1 MMATV
6 EQWHQ
11 QQLISDLDMHFAR
24 LIARL
29 SENQSES
36 VLTACL
42 VSKATAEGH
51 TCIDLHQLAGKFLM
65 GTAVPAPVYE
75 SWFQALHSSPVVG
88 APGLFTPLILTASG
102 NVFLHRYWQYEA
114 QLAGDLLE
122 RAQPVEAININRLK
136 QQLDTLFPPTA
147 KRIECDWQKVAAAV
161 AAMRRLAIIS
171 GGPGTGKTTTVVR
184 ILALLMQQSDRPLR
198 IRLAAPTGK
207 AAARMIESIQKAK
220 VSLPVSDTL
229 RAHIPEQAETL
240 HRLLGS
246 RLHTHQFRY
255 HKNNPLPLDVLIV
268 DEASM
273 IDLSM
278 MTRLVKALPQHAR
291 LILLGDKDQLSS
303 VEAGSVMRDIC
314 LGADHYTEHFRR
326 QLTEAT
332 GETIATRPA
341 ESAVA
346 ARTADSVVLLKE
358 SHRFASGSD
367 IGQLAHAVN
376 QGEWAAAMNVLTTG
390 IAGEIHVSQP
400 PVSGIT
406 AYLMRQLPTYLETYL
421 QALRAEAPVEQL
433 FMHFERFRV
442 LCALREGPFG
452 VQAVNTLIENHLMEG
467 ISKQGP
473 WYHGRPIM
481 IHENNPEL
489 GLFNGDVGIAKC
501 NQEGEVQVC
510 FTGQSGEIR
519 GVSPLRLPAHSSAYA
534 MTIHKSQGSEFDH
547 VLIILPDKT
556 VAILSRELLYTGI
569 TRARQQVSLLA
580 STKVLEA
587 AIKTPIQR
595 NSGLAQKLA
604 DASSDSG

>member
-1 MMATV
+1 MMATI
-6 EQWHQ
+6 EQWRQ
-11 QQLISDLDMHFAR
+11 QQLLSDLDIHFAR

-29 SENQSES
+29 SGNQSES

-51 TCIDLHQLAGKFLM
+51 TCIDLHQLSGKSLM
-65 GTAVPAPVYE
+65 GTSVPAPAYE
-75 SWFQALHSSPVVG
+75 SWFQALQNSPVVG
-88 APGLFTPLILTASG
+88 APGMFTPLILTAAG
-102 NVFLHRYWQYEA
+102 KVFLHRYWQYEE

-122 RAQPVEAININRLK
+122 RAQTVEAIDISCLK
-136 QQLDTLFPPTA
+136 QQLDTLFPPPA
-147 KRIECDWQKVAAAV
+147 KRTGCDWQKVAAAV
-161 AAMRRLAIIS
+161 AALRRLAIIS

-220 VSLPVSDTL
+220 TSLPVSDTL

-246 RLHTHQFRY
+246 RLHTNQFRY
-255 HKNNPLPLDVLIV
+255 HENNQLPLDVLIV

-278 MTRLVKALPQHAR
+278 MTRLVKALPRHAR

-314 LGADHYTEHFRR
+314 LGAGHYTERFRQ

-332 GETIATRPA
+332 GEPIVEGP
-341 ESAVA
+341 AVA
-346 ARTADSVVLLKE
+346 MCTADSVVLLKE

-367 IGQLAHAVN
+367 IGQLANAVN
-376 QGEWAAAMNVLTTG
+376 QGEWAVARTLLASGAT
-390 IAGEIHVSQP
+390 GEIHVSQP
-400 PVSGIT
+400 PATGIT

-433 FMHFERFRV
+433 FMHFEHFRV

-452 VQAVNTLIENHLMEG
+452 VQAVNTLIESHLMEG
-467 ISKQGP
+467 VSKQGP

-501 NQEGEVQVC
+501 DQKGEVHVC

-519 GVSPLRLPAHSSAYA
+519 KVSPLRLPAHSSAFA

-556 VAILSRELLYTGI
+556 VAVLSRELLYTGI
-569 TRARQQVSLLA
+569 TRARRQVSLLA

-595 NSGLAQKLA
+595 NSGLAEKL
-604 DASSDSG
+604 SELFPESG